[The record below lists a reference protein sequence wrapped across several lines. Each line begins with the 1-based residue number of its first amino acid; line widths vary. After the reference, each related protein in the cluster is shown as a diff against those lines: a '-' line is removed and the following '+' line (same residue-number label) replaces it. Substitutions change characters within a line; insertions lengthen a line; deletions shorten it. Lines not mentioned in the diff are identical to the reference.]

1 MGKKEIKARTEE
13 LLDLVGLGQEKGR
26 IKGFSR
32 GMKQRLG
39 IAQALFG
46 RPKLL
51 ICDEPASALDPAG
64 RKELLDI
71 LAMAKEQATVLFS
84 THILSDVEHICDQ
97 VAFLHHGNI
106 VLQGTV
112 EEVRKSQKS
121 AGTELEL
128 ERPGDVEALLLAFPF
143 LEPAGKQ
150 SLLLRD
156 DGRLPDVLRFLADE
170 RLPILRIEK
179 KEPALEELFLEV
191 VGK

>member
-1 MGKKEIKARTEE
+1 MLFRS
-13 LLDLVGLGQEKGR
+13 GR

-97 VAFLHHGNI
+97 VAFLHHGNV

-128 ERPGDVEALLLAFPF
+128 ERPEDVEALLLAFSF
-143 LEPAGKQ
+143 LEPVKKQ

-156 DGRLPDVLRFLADE
+156 DGRLPDILRFLADE